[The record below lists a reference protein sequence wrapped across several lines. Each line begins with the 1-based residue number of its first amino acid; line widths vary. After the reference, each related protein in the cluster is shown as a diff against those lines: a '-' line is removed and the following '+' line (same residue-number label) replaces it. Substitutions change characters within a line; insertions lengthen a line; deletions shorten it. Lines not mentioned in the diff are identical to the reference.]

1 LILLTGCGTK
11 QIPTRVEI
19 VTKTIYIKQKIPA
32 ELLDCKDLPNKKE
45 NYAMQSDTA
54 ALLTY
59 VWEVANSCKD
69 KLERV
74 KSLVKE

>member
-1 LILLTGCGTK
+1 M
-11 QIPTRVEI
+11 
-19 VTKTIYIKQKIPA
+19 
-32 ELLDCKDLPNKKE
+32 PNKKE

-54 ALLTY
+54 TLLTD
-59 VWEVANSCKD
+59 VWEVANSCKE

>member
-1 LILLTGCGTK
+1 MILLTGCGTK
-11 QIPTRVEI
+11 QIQTTKT
-19 VTKTIYIKQKIPA
+19 VTKTIYVKQTIPG

-54 ALLTY
+54 TLLTD
-59 VWEVANSCKD
+59 VWEVANSCKE